1 MLKSDK
7 QLQQYQA
14 NIIAQDTKQKIL
26 TSLRLHFF
34 VADYIKLLSFI
45 KSGFLFSLNDKS
57 IGGQTSFKPRR

>member
-34 VADYIKLLSFI
+34 CSRLYQIIKFYKIWFFI
-45 KSGFLFSLNDKS
+45 FPKW
-57 IGGQTSFKPRR
+57 